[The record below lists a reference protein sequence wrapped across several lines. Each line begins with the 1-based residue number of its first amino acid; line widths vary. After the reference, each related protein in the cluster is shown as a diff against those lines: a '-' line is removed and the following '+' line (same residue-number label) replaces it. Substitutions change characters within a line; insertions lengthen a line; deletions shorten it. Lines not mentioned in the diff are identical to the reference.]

1 MGIES
6 GRSPGV
12 PDRNGETS
20 APGGCSDEKALS
32 YSSCR
37 SGARL
42 GGGTAAVPWPLWL
55 GCFAGPDRTGSS
67 SAVDFVAVACARWPR
82 PMGISDPDHTST
94 VGGMKSLSR
103 GDIRLIIYEDSGE
116 GPRNPLRCPGRPV
129 RIPQGDLA
137 ARFLESAEGAGRCVP
152 SCRHGPPHTGT
163 SFAPVIAGDG
173 WGSYAGDQLALM
185 DHLGIETFAVVGM
198 CIGGAFIMR
207 LLEEALERVT
217 AAVALQ
223 PIGLDGNRD
232 AFLGLFDAWRRE
244 VAGQHPEARDADW
257 KAFRSALF
265 GADRLTWS
273 VDDELLPTVTQPL
286 LVLQGD
292 DEFHPSSVSQK
303 LAMQVPS
310 ASLVERWKDPVDA
323 PAADAAIKE
332 FLAAHAR

>member
-1 MGIES
+1 M
-6 GRSPGV
+6 
-12 PDRNGETS
+12 DQRN
-20 APGGCSDEKALS
+20 
-32 YSSCR
+32 
-37 SGARL
+37 
-42 GGGTAAVPWPLWL
+42 
-55 GCFAGPDRTGSS
+55 
-67 SAVDFVAVACARWPR
+67 
-82 PMGISDPDHTST
+82 
-94 VGGMKSLSR
+94 
-103 GDIRLIIYEDSGE
+103 
-116 GPRNPLRCPGRPV
+116 
-129 RIPQGDLA
+129 
-137 ARFLESAEGAGRCVP
+137 
-152 SCRHGPPHTGT
+152 TGT
-163 SFAPVIAGDG
+163 SFAPVTAGDG

-207 LLEEALERVT
+207 LLEEAPERVT

-232 AFLGLFDAWRRE
+232 TFLGLFDAWRRE
-244 VAGQHPEARDADW
+244 VAAQHPEARDADW
-257 KAFRSALF
+257 NAFRSALF

-273 VDDELLPTVTQPL
+273 VDDEFLPTVTQPL

-292 DEFHPSSVSQK
+292 DEFHPSSVSQT